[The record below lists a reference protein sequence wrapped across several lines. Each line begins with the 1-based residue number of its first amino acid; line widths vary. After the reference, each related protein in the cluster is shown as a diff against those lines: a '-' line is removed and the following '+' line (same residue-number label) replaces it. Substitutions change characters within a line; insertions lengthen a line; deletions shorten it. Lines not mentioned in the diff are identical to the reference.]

1 VPLDV
6 IRFAGANRLLVA
18 FTYNGKLRTVEPY
31 SLRRP
36 KTGNLLLYGWERD
49 SSQIIAFDIS
59 KIRDVEVTGAAFSP
73 RYRIE
78 FPA

>member
-1 VPLDV
+1 MPLDV

-18 FTYNGKLRTVEPY
+18 FTYNGRLRTVEPY

-49 SSQIIAFDIS
+49 SSQIKAFDVS
-59 KIRDVEVTGAAFSP
+59 RIRDVEVTRAAFSP

-78 FPA
+78 FTA